1 MIHQLLLV
9 VSGNLADAGQNPFWS
24 LTEVVA
30 LQGKKM
36 VFQFCQNFSKTYK
49 STRMSF
55 VE

>member
-1 MIHQLLLV
+1 MIHQLFLV
-9 VSGNLADAGQNPFWS
+9 ISGNLADAGQNPYWS

-36 VFQFCQNFSKTYK
+36 VLQFCQKFSETYK